1 MLRANTGN
9 SLDGLL
15 QRYARALPLT
25 AHGAAEAH
33 RYEDYR
39 YLYPRNDDDDHID
52 SIKESTNN
60 CDSSHKATERQG
72 DTSTDTATPPGLI
85 WTALDT
91 AMALQDLARD
101 TYLGLSWYH
110 SDPLP
115 HIEQA
120 CQAKGI
126 LFLDYEFPMQARVD
140 VTVAPGQ
147 PPKPIAPG
155 IITSSNV
162 RDLLQSGEPKRI
174 RRIQH
179 FVQHATDKWF
189 WKRVSTMNNPA
200 SSKLRSLFV
209 NGSSIQA
216 QTVIQGK
223 VGNCGFCSGL
233 ASVAASFPHIIRQA
247 FGEHSER
254 CLASCGAISVQLHL
268 PGRVEPRYLLLDD
281 FVLCMDHSSQDPA
294 LYKSPSIHAAPSYQN
309 CEVLW
314 PRLLEKVFVKVQ
326 GSYASLDGYYKYH
339 SLYRHPGRAMQL
351 LTGSPLA
358 VELHWKQP
366 DDSPSSEHRS
376 GQADLIY
383 TTLAATQGR
392 YARIAHCR
400 SNRHGLFSNHGYSL
414 LWISQCSVEGDTST
428 VGLDDQSDG
437 FSAALASSDSGQ
449 HTVRLVCLRNPH
461 GRGSYM
467 GPAYGAQSRIWHTR
481 QGQQVIAQL
490 LQLDGF
496 EATIDAATVPNV
508 TWRNREKT
516 SIPGRNGIAM
526 ATNSQ
531 RALIENGIFFMDF
544 ATFVECFPIV
554 TMVGPISIASSQAGA
569 PDTHA
574 LTVST
579 TGMTAVPQPIDCTF
593 QIHLSN
599 LDHTLEI
606 MATAD
611 SLAAWRPE
619 PSHHVCTG
627 ESDTPRGQPNKI

>member
-1 MLRANTGN
+1 MASNR
-9 SLDGLL
+9 LDTLL
-15 QRYARALPLT
+15 QRNARTVPLT
-25 AHGAAEAH
+25 AHGAATAH

-39 YLYPRNDDDDHID
+39 YPRNYD
-52 SIKESTNN
+52 SDPIKDSTDI
-60 CDSSHKATERQG
+60 CDSSHEASERQRE
-72 DTSTDTATPPGLI
+72 TTANTATPPGLI

-91 AMALQDLARD
+91 EVALHDLARD

-115 HIEQA
+115 HIERV

-162 RDLLQSGEPKRI
+162 RDLLQSGEPKRL

-179 FVQHATDKWF
+179 FVQHATDKWY
-189 WKRVSTMNNPA
+189 WKRVSTMNNPK
-200 SSKLRSLFV
+200 SSKLRALFV

-216 QTVIQGK
+216 QTVVQGK

-233 ASVAASFPHIIRQA
+233 ASVAASFPHVIRQA

-254 CLASCGAISVQLHL
+254 CLASCGAISVQLYL

-281 FVLCMDHSSQDPA
+281 FVLCINSFN
-294 LYKSPSIHAAPSYQN
+294 LYTSPSIHSAPSFQN
-309 CEVLW
+309 CEDLW
-314 PRLLEKVFVKVQ
+314 PRLLEKAFVKVQ
-326 GSYASLDGYYKYH
+326 GSYASLDGYYKYQ
-339 SLYRHPGRAMQL
+339 SLYRHPGRAAQL

-366 DDSPSSEHRS
+366 DDSPSPERRRGHF
-376 GQADLIY
+376 DLIY
-383 TTLAATQGR
+383 ATLAATQGR

-414 LWISQCSVEGDTST
+414 LWISQCSVEGDSSSAD
-428 VGLDDQSDG
+428 LDGRSNG
-437 FSAALASSDSGQ
+437 FPAVLASSDDDG
-449 HTVRLVCLRNPH
+449 HHHMVRLVCLRNPH
-461 GRGSYM
+461 GRGSYT
-467 GPAYGAQSRIWHTR
+467 GPAYGAQSRVWHTR

-490 LQLDGF
+490 LRLDDF
-496 EATIDAATVPNV
+496 EITVDSVSVPNV
-508 TWRNREKT
+508 TWRTREKLSIPVCNGISVATSSQRT
-516 SIPGRNGIAM
+516 SID
-526 ATNSQ
+526 
-531 RALIENGIFFMDF
+531 NGIFFMEF

-554 TMVGPISIASSQAGA
+554 TMVGPIPTKASSKDGA
-569 PDTHA
+569 PDTHVPTA
-574 LTVST
+574 ST
-579 TGMTAVPQPIDCTF
+579 TGLTVAPQPSDCIY
-593 QIHLSN
+593 QIHRSN
-599 LDHTLEI
+599 LGHALEI

-611 SLAAWRPE
+611 SLATGHPE
-619 PSHHVCTG
+619 PIHHD
-627 ESDTPRGQPNKI
+627 ELDTPGGQPRIQ